1 MMPEQ
6 IWDEPDKAG
15 LILGGPAG
23 SAMPLVWAHA
33 EYLKLL
39 RSIHDGHVFDSI
51 AAVEERYAKRPKDR
65 EPSKLEVF
73 KLRRPVKTMTAG
85 FTLRLISHRH
95 FRILWTLDNWSTVTT
110 AEGSTVGWAGF
121 FADMPTPAGHAGQL
135 SFTLFWP
142 EENHWEGKNFD
153 VQLQAAG

>member
-1 MMPEQ
+1 MPEQ

-39 RSIHDGHVFDSI
+39 RSLHDGRVYDCI
-51 AAVEERYAKRPKDR
+51 ASVEERYAKQGRSRKPCG
-65 EPSKLEVF
+65 LEIF
-73 KLRRPVKTMTAG
+73 KLRRPVKSMTEG
-85 FTLRLISHRH
+85 FTLRIISGRH
-95 FRILWTLDNWSTVTT
+95 FRVVWTLDNWATTST
-110 AEGSTVGWAGF
+110 AESNTIGWAGSF
-121 FADMPTPAGHAGQL
+121 TDLPTSAEHTGQL

-142 EENHWEGKNFD
+142 EENRWEGQNFD
-153 VQLQAAG
+153 VQMQPAS